1 MKINIV
7 LGGIPIQIESERE
20 LFISENIV
28 PFLKNEVKA
37 ELDIK
42 VTWDWESF
50 YYPKSNLIGED
61 LLQKYYYEN
70 GLYYSEAKGGKAP
83 VTCTCYDKK
92 IEQMICAVNEK
103 PFLQPPKTLDKILS
117 LLPMRTIFLHFSTL
131 FLHASQVAVED
142 KGIVFSAP
150 SGTGKTTQARLW
162 EKHKNAKI
170 VCNDRTLIRKQGD
183 SWFTYGYPAD
193 GSEPVCSGEIKKL
206 GCIVLLEQGTCNA
219 VQKLNV
225 AQMLGDLLE
234 QTVIDC
240 WNYQDREIAI
250 ELLLHVI
257 QEVPVYKLICTPDE
271 RAVNELYATLRKE
284 GVL

>member
-42 VTWDWESF
+42 VTWDWERF

-131 FLHASQVAVED
+131 FLHASQVVVED
-142 KGIVFSAP
+142 RGIVFSAP

-170 VCNDRTLIRKQGD
+170 V
-183 SWFTYGYPAD
+183 
-193 GSEPVCSGEIKKL
+193 
-206 GCIVLLEQGTCNA
+206 
-219 VQKLNV
+219 
-225 AQMLGDLLE
+225 
-234 QTVIDC
+234 
-240 WNYQDREIAI
+240 
-250 ELLLHVI
+250 
-257 QEVPVYKLICTPDE
+257 
-271 RAVNELYATLRKE
+271 
-284 GVL
+284 